1 MNERFNSWALRAS
14 DFVGS
19 SGAFVGASVVILLWA
34 ATGPL
39 MDYSDTW
46 QLIVNTGTSVV
57 TFLIVFLI
65 QQAQNRDARS
75 IRLKLDELLRVTH
88 GARPFLL
95 DLDRLSEREIE
106 DLERQFIEWR
116 KRAERN
122 QGGAPKAGGDSQ

>member
-1 MNERFNSWALRAS
+1 MNDRFNRWALRAS

-19 SGAFVGASVVILLWA
+19 SGAFVGASVIILLWA
-34 ATGPL
+34 MTGPL

-65 QQAQNRDARS
+65 QHAQNRDARS
-75 IRLKLDELLRVTH
+75 IRLKLDELLRVTQ

-116 KRAERN
+116 KKAERN
-122 QGGAPKAGGDSQ
+122 QGGAPKAGRDSQ